1 VIESPSLHPSPHC
14 LPAGRQRERGGVREI
29 DGNRMKL
36 VTAKKVL
43 TVTILLSLLLLL
55 VILISITLGS
65 VRVPPLRSI
74 RILFQGILG
83 LKGGRS
89 EMERTIILSL
99 RLPRAILAGLV
110 GAGLSVSGATFQ
122 ALLRNPLADPYIL
135 GVSSGAAVGAIIAI
149 LLGLGIFSFGLPLA
163 SFLGAL
169 LTILVVF
176 YFGRQDGKIHPNTL
190 LLAGVIIGSF
200 LSALIMFFLSVSRKE
215 ELHTIIFWLMG
226 DFSFS
231 NGRAILIVLPYI
243 LLGVFLLY
251 FRSRPL
257 NLILSGE
264 ENAVQLGVDI
274 ERMKLVSYL
283 LASLITAASVSVCGL
298 IGFVGLIIPHSV
310 RLIFGPDHRLLIP
323 ASALIGASFLI
334 ASDTFARTL
343 LAPTE
348 LPVGVITAAFGGPF
362 FIYLL
367 RTRKVIKTL

>member
-1 VIESPSLHPSPHC
+1 
-14 LPAGRQRERGGVREI
+14 
-29 DGNRMKL
+29 MKII
-36 VTAKKVL
+36 TFKKVL
-43 TVTILLSLLLLL
+43 TISILLGLLLIL
-55 VILISITLGS
+55 VILISITMGS
-65 VRVPPLRSI
+65 VKVPPLRSI
-74 RILFQGILG
+74 RILFKSILG
-83 LKGGRS
+83 LKGGGN
-89 EMERTIILSL
+89 ETERAIILSL

-135 GVSSGAAVGAIIAI
+135 GVSSGAAVGAILAI
-149 LLGLGIFSFGLPLA
+149 LLGLGTFSFGLPLI

-169 LTILVVF
+169 LTVLIVF

-200 LSALIMFFLSVSRKE
+200 LSALIMFFISVSQKE

-231 NGRAILIVLPYI
+231 NARAILIIFPYI
-243 LLGVFLLY
+243 LLGFFLLY
-251 FRSRPL
+251 LRSRHL

-264 ENAVQLGVDI
+264 ENAVQLGVDV
-274 ERMKLVSYL
+274 ERLKLVSYL
-283 LASLITAASVSVCGL
+283 SASLITAASVSVCGL
-298 IGFVGLIIPHSV
+298 IGFVGLIIPHAV

-323 ASALIGASFLI
+323 ASALVGASFLI
-334 ASDTFARTL
+334 ASDTVARTL

-348 LPVGVITAAFGGPF
+348 LPVGVITAVFGGPF

>member
-1 VIESPSLHPSPHC
+1 
-14 LPAGRQRERGGVREI
+14 
-29 DGNRMKL
+29 MKI
-36 VTAKKVL
+36 VTSKKVL
-43 TVTILLSLLLLL
+43 TISILLSFLLIL
-55 VILISITLGS
+55 VIFVSITVGS
-65 VRVPPLRSI
+65 VKVPPFRSI
-74 RILFQGILG
+74 RILFQSILG
-83 LKGGRS
+83 LKGGGS
-89 EMERTIILSL
+89 DTERTIILSL

-135 GVSSGAAVGAIIAI
+135 GVSSGAALGAIVAI
-149 LLGLGIFSFGLPLA
+149 LLGLGTFSFGLPLA

-169 LTILVVF
+169 LTILLVF
-176 YFGRQDGKIHPNTL
+176 YFGRQGGKIHPNTL
-190 LLAGVIIGSF
+190 LLAGVITGSF
-200 LSALIMFFLSVSRKE
+200 LSALIMFFISVSRRE

-231 NGRAILIVLPYI
+231 NARAILIIFPYI
-243 LLGVFLLY
+243 LLGVVLLY
-251 FRSRPL
+251 LRSRHL

-264 ENAVQLGVDI
+264 ENAIQLGVDV
-274 ERMKLVSYL
+274 EKLKLISYL
-283 LASLITAASVSVCGL
+283 SASLIAAASVSVCGL

-323 ASALIGASFLI
+323 SAALLGASFLI

-343 LAPTE
+343 LAPVE

-367 RTRKVIKTL
+367 RTRKVVKTL

>member
-1 VIESPSLHPSPHC
+1 MKIITLKRVITLS
-14 LPAGRQRERGGVREI
+14 
-29 DGNRMKL
+29 
-36 VTAKKVL
+36 
-43 TVTILLSLLLLL
+43 ILLSLLLIL
-55 VILISITLGS
+55 VILISVTMGS
-65 VRVPPLRSI
+65 VKVPPLRSI
-74 RILFQGILG
+74 RILFQSLLG
-83 LKGGRS
+83 LKGVGS
-89 EMERTIILSL
+89 ETERTIILSL
-99 RLPRAILAGLV
+99 RLPRAILAGFV
-110 GAGLSVSGATFQ
+110 GAGLSISGATFQ

-135 GVSSGAAVGAIIAI
+135 GVSSGAAVGAILAI
-149 LLGLGIFSFGLPLA
+149 LLGLGTFSLGLPLA

-176 YFGRQDGKIHPNTL
+176 YFGKQDGKIHPNTL

-200 LSALIMFFLSVSRKE
+200 LSALIMFFISVSQKE

-231 NGRAILIVLPYI
+231 NARAILIIFPYI
-243 LLGVFLLY
+243 LLGGLLLY
-251 FRSRPL
+251 LRSRHL

-264 ENAVQLGVDI
+264 ESAVQLGVNV
-274 ERMKLVSYL
+274 EKLKLISYL
-283 LASLITAASVSVCGL
+283 SASLITAASVSVCGL

-334 ASDTFARTL
+334 ASDTFARTV